1 LRLRLRAPDGPDELP
16 PGRGRHHVHDHQP
29 DLVLPQLQ
37 PGQGR
42 GQARRR
48 RHRPGARLRGG
59 QAARAHPAAARLT
72 IAFCYPVVLRWIPP
86 FVFVCPSHAPA
97 PSLKIVILMS
107 KHVTAPALA
116 VDVRELLQRPAAH
129 RHVVVRAPLDSLAT
143 PVASVPPDRPV
154 TVDVEIESVVEGLLV
169 TGTVSATAVV
179 RCVRCLRQF
188 DQEVEAEVR
197 ELFALE
203 PGEDED
209 EGYAVLPDD
218 RLPLDTMARDAL
230 VLAFPALPLH
240 SPDCA
245 GLCPVCGADR
255 NTVDCGH
262 TGAEDMDPRWAALA
276 GLQDSLEEDN
286 DASPQA

>member
-1 LRLRLRAPDGPDELP
+1 
-16 PGRGRHHVHDHQP
+16 
-29 DLVLPQLQ
+29 
-37 PGQGR
+37 
-42 GQARRR
+42 
-48 RHRPGARLRGG
+48 
-59 QAARAHPAAARLT
+59 
-72 IAFCYPVVLRWIPP
+72 
-86 FVFVCPSHAPA
+86 
-97 PSLKIVILMS
+97 MS

-129 RHVVVRAPLDSLAT
+129 KHVVVRAPLYDLAT

-169 TGTVSATAVV
+169 TGTVRATAVV
-179 RCVRCLRQF
+179 NCVRCLREF
-188 DQEVEAEVR
+188 DQELEVEVR

-203 PGEDED
+203 PRQDED

-230 VLAFPALPLH
+230 VLAFPAFPLH
-240 SPDCA
+240 RPDCA

-255 NTVDCGH
+255 STTDCGH
-262 TGAEDMDPRWAALA
+262 AGTENLDPRWAALT
-276 GLQDSLEEDN
+276 GLQDRLEEDN

>member
-1 LRLRLRAPDGPDELP
+1 
-16 PGRGRHHVHDHQP
+16 
-29 DLVLPQLQ
+29 
-37 PGQGR
+37 
-42 GQARRR
+42 
-48 RHRPGARLRGG
+48 
-59 QAARAHPAAARLT
+59 
-72 IAFCYPVVLRWIPP
+72 
-86 FVFVCPSHAPA
+86 
-97 PSLKIVILMS
+97 MS

-129 RHVVVRAPLDSLAT
+129 KHVVVRAPLDDLAT

-179 RCVRCLRQF
+179 NCVRCLRRF
-188 DQEVEAEVR
+188 DQEVQVEVR
-197 ELFALE
+197 ELFSLE
-203 PGEDED
+203 PGQDED

-230 VLAFPALPLH
+230 VLAFPAFPLH
-240 SPDCA
+240 RPDCA

-255 NTVDCGH
+255 NTGDCGH
-262 TGAEDMDPRWAALA
+262 GGTEDLDPRWAALA